1 MHYVASQPPQP
12 QPPTQS
18 GQPIV
23 IFMHGFPD
31 SWAIWRHPLSSSELR
46 DSCTMIALDLPG
58 YGGSDSMS
66 RYGATEVLEA
76 LTEFIVTIREQ
87 YGVDGVDRDQ
97 PARKVVIVAHDWGAV
112 LGFRLASEAPQLAD
126 RFVLMNGP
134 LVRSLLFLTT

>member
-1 MHYVASQPPQP
+1 
-12 QPPTQS
+12 
-18 GQPIV
+18 
-23 IFMHGFPD
+23 
-31 SWAIWRHPLSSSELR
+31 
-46 DSCTMIALDLPG
+46 MIALDLPG

-87 YGVDGVDRDQ
+87 YGVDGIDRDQ

-112 LGFRLASEAPQLAD
+112 LGFRLAAEAPQLAD

-134 LVRSLLFLTT
+134 LVRSFFSA